1 MQYCQYYQGNVKRDE
16 CWFFV
21 GAMRSFEHMS
31 FDRTLDLSS
40 SLFEFFV
47 PEVMENQFLKIMD
60 FFKKQGIVTNLKK
73 LPNRLLDSAELV

>member
-1 MQYCQYYQGNVKRDE
+1 MQYCQYYQANVKRDE

-21 GAMRSFEHMS
+21 GVMRSLEHMS

-47 PEVMENQFLKIMD
+47 PESMEDQFLSIMD
-60 FFKKQGIVTNLKK
+60 YFKKQNIITDLKK
-73 LPNRLLDSAELV
+73 LQNRLLNNAELV